1 LRAAQSK
8 SLQLLLLDRKA
19 PISAGAKIAS
29 FHICSRRPHL
39 PGDTAMSWKFWCL
52 GVGLL
57 PICFLSAQQPNSN
70 STQQTNPNQ
79 LVLHQPSPEFLR
91 KAAEERKRMQEHSE
105 AINDLAG
112 NIQSLDDARRL
123 VNLVAD
129 EFSHD
134 LPPKWTTH
142 GIRDR
147 IARTEYA
154 SAAEGALIPEQH
166 VADAWNDFLEKI
178 GAPQESFVTGAEIHT
193 LRDEAYT
200 GSQVFWA
207 RGNQNIWTVPNV
219 YAIGTNGKVADG
231 CRALEAMNILW
242 QLVNQPE
249 VLQGAR
255 DMIKKNQRFSDSVQ
269 NPSKP
274 PAAGTEKG
282 YVTLQKTYTTFG
294 SVTARVIP
302 PNPIDVAARKY
313 MQDHGLRAMNR
324 AVEDLLNDLFGR

>member
-1 LRAAQSK
+1 
-8 SLQLLLLDRKA
+8 
-19 PISAGAKIAS
+19 
-29 FHICSRRPHL
+29 
-39 PGDTAMSWKFWCL
+39 MSWKFWCL

-57 PICFLSAQQPNSN
+57 PICVLSAQQPNPPAPQRPASN
-70 STQQTNPNQ
+70 SAQQTNQ
-79 LVLHQPSPEFLR
+79 LAPHQPSPEALR
-91 KAAEERKRMQEHSE
+91 QMAEERKRMQEHAE

-112 NIQSLDDARRL
+112 NIQSLDDAHRL

-134 LPPKWTTH
+134 LPPKWTTR
-142 GIRDR
+142 GLRDR
-147 IARTEYA
+147 IARAEYD

-178 GAPQESFVTGAEIHT
+178 GAPQESQVTAAEIHT
-193 LRDEAYT
+193 LRDEYYT
-200 GSQVFWA
+200 GAQFFWV
-207 RGNQNIWTVPNV
+207 RGNQNIWTVPNIFAV
-219 YAIGTNGKVADG
+219 GTDGKVSDG
-231 CRALEAMNILW
+231 CRALDAMNILW
-242 QLVNQPE
+242 QLVNQPD

-255 DMIKKNQRFSDSVQ
+255 DMVKKNQRFSDLVQ

-282 YVTLQKTYTTFG
+282 HVTLQKTYTTFG